1 MSSYDIEFVVK
12 LCREF
17 DISADIPYKLYVQS
31 TFFYHY
37 RYVKKMLTEPSLFS
51 DQNIQYIIDL
61 LKYKMSDSTYYNTLY
76 KYYIYIPFIYKNLL
90 LYVVN
95 ILQTRRPITKEL
107 DQNIKIINIVINKEN
122 LLYTLNNK
130 IQESSVKYISQH
142 NDEIN
147 RINNNISI
155 SQSLLPDE
163 SFQDSNDNKR
173 IFVDGFEVPPAKQ
186 VKKDST
192 PSAVPEEE
200 GDQSSSSSIYEILSL
215 KTIAEDGWVLLRDMI
230 TVNNYEDYLYLF
242 KILGIEEED
251 VCVHVLENVLK
262 YVVSEAC
269 DSLVRLSTPPTTQ

>member
-17 DISADIPYKLYVQS
+17 DISVDIPYKLYVQS

-262 YVVSEAC
+262 YVVFEAC
-269 DSLVRLSTPPTTQ
+269 DSLVQLPTPPTTQ

>member
-17 DISADIPYKLYVQS
+17 DISVDIPYKLYVQS
-31 TFFYHY
+31 TFLYHY

>member
-17 DISADIPYKLYVQS
+17 DISVDIPYKLYVQP
-31 TFFYHY
+31 TFLYHY

-90 LYVVN
+90 LYVIN

-251 VCVHVLENVLK
+251 VCVHVLENMLK